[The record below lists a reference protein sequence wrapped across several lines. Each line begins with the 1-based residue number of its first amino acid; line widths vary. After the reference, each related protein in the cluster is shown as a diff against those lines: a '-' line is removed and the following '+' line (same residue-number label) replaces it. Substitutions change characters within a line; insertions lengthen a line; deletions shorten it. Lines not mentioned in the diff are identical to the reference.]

1 MSIMNKKLSFEI
13 YEILPLKI
21 NKRKMKTNE

>member
-1 MSIMNKKLSFEI
+1 MSIINKNRSFEI

-21 NKRKMKTNE
+21 NKRKMKANE